1 MLVTWL
7 DEAACQDPALSGR
20 KAANLSR
27 LAAKYPVPPGF
38 CVTTEAHALWAI
50 ESDPGSL
57 PAEIHGLLAR
67 SYSALAQQSCATPLR
82 VAVRSSAIGEDG
94 QEASFAGQYAT
105 YLNVSGLDEVA
116 DAVTRCWVS
125 AQTEWVRAYRQHRG
139 HAAPSQ
145 GMAVLVQELVPADVA
160 FVAFSAH
167 PVTGDP
173 GEVVINANWGLGESI
188 MDGAVVPDTYI
199 VRKFDWSLTTQTI
212 AEKQRMTVVRSAGAE
227 EVATPRIL
235 RRQATLTGGQVQ
247 AIAQLA
253 TQLESEL
260 DWPVD
265 IEGAY
270 VADAS
275 YLLQCRPISCRFS

>member
-1 MLVTWL
+1 MLVIWL
-7 DEAACQDPALSGR
+7 DEAACQDATLSGR

-27 LAAKYPVPPGF
+27 LAGSHPVPRGF
-38 CVTTEAHALWAI
+38 CLTTEAHALWVTQ
-50 ESDPGSL
+50 SDPGGL
-57 PAEIHGLLAR
+57 PVEIHEPLAR
-67 SYSALAQQSCATPLR
+67 AYVSLAQQSGSSPLR

-94 QEASFAGQYAT
+94 QEASFAGQYTT

-116 DAVTRCWVS
+116 DAVTRCWAS
-125 AQTEWVRAYRQHRG
+125 AQTERVRAYREHRG
-139 HAAPSQ
+139 PADPSQ

-173 GEVVINANWGLGESI
+173 AEVVINANWGLGESI

-199 VRKFDWSLTTQTI
+199 VRKFDWSLTTRTI
-212 AEKQRMTVVRSAGAE
+212 AEKQRMTVARSAGAE
-227 EVATPRIL
+227 EIVTPRML
-235 RRQATLTGGQVQ
+235 RRQATLTAGQAQ

-253 TQLESEL
+253 TQLESEFN
-260 DWPVD
+260 WPVD

-275 YLLQCRPISCRFS
+275 YLLQCRPISCRIS

>member
-1 MLVTWL
+1 MLIIWL
-7 DEAACQDPALSGR
+7 DEAACQDVSLSGR

-27 LAAKYPVPPGF
+27 LAARYPVPPGF
-38 CVTTEAHALWAI
+38 CLTTQAHALWTAG
-50 ESDPGSL
+50 SDPESL
-57 PAEIHGLLAR
+57 PVEIHELLAR
-67 SYSALAQQSCATPLR
+67 SYFSLAQHSRETPLR

-116 DAVTRCWVS
+116 DAVT
-125 AQTEWVRAYRQHRG
+125 EWVRAYQQYRG
-139 HAAPSQ
+139 HAAPPQ
-145 GMAVLVQELVPADVA
+145 GMAVLVQKLVPADVA

-173 GEVVINANWGLGESI
+173 NEVVINSNWGLGESI
-188 MDGAVVPDTYI
+188 MDGAVVPDTYT
-199 VRKFDWSLTTQTI
+199 VRKSDWALTTQTI
-212 AEKQRMTVVRSAGAE
+212 AEKQRMTVVKSAGAE
-227 EVATPRIL
+227 EVATPRVL
-235 RRQATLTGGQVQ
+235 RRQPTLTVGQAQ

-253 TQLESEL
+253 TQLESEFN
-260 DWPVD
+260 WPVD

-275 YLLQCRPISCRFS
+275 YLLQCRPISKF

>member
-1 MLVTWL
+1 MLIIWL
-7 DEAACQDPALSGR
+7 DEAACQDVALSGR

-38 CVTTEAHALWAI
+38 CLTTQAHALWTT
-50 ESDPGSL
+50 ESDAESL
-57 PAEIHGLLAR
+57 PVEIHELLAR
-67 SYSALAQQSCATPLR
+67 SYFGLAQHSRETPLR

-116 DAVTRCWVS
+116 DAVTRCWAS
-125 AQTEWVRAYRQHRG
+125 AQTEWVRGYQQYRG
-139 HAAPSQ
+139 HAAPSP

-173 GEVVINANWGLGESI
+173 NEVVINANWGLGESI

-199 VRKFDWSLTTQTI
+199 VRKSDWALTTQTI
-212 AEKQRMTVVRSAGAE
+212 AEKQRMTVIRSAGAE
-227 EVATPRIL
+227 EVSTPRLL
-235 RRQATLTGGQVQ
+235 RRQPTLTVRQAQV
-247 AIAQLA
+247 IAQLA
-253 TQLESEL
+253 TQLESEF

-270 VADAS
+270 VADTS
-275 YLLQCRPISCRFS
+275 YLLQCRPISKF

>member
-1 MLVTWL
+1 MLVIWL
-7 DEAACQDPALSGR
+7 DEAACQDAALSGR

-27 LAAKYPVPPGF
+27 LAGKYPVPPGF
-38 CVTTEAHALWAI
+38 CLTTEAHALWVT

-57 PAEIHGLLAR
+57 PVEIHELLAR
-67 SYSALAQQSCATPLR
+67 SYSSLAQQSCPTPLR

-94 QEASFAGQYAT
+94 QEASFAGQYTT

-116 DAVTRCWVS
+116 DAVTRCWAS
-125 AQTEWVRAYRQHRG
+125 ARTERVRAYRQHRG
-139 HAAPSQ
+139 HADPSQ

-173 GEVVINANWGLGESI
+173 DEVVINANWGLGESI

-199 VRKFDWSLTTQTI
+199 VRKFDWSLTARTI
-212 AEKQRMTVVRSAGAE
+212 AEKRRMTVVRSAGAE
-227 EVATPRIL
+227 EVATPRML
-235 RRQATLTGGQVQ
+235 RRQATLTVGQAQ

-253 TQLESEL
+253 TQLESEFN
-260 DWPVD
+260 WPVD

-275 YLLQCRPISCRFS
+275 YLLQCRPISCRIS